1 MLRLRP
7 AVDLV
12 VLLVDV
18 PGDVA
23 AVLDVVRRRVDHR
36 LEGLPALTDAAVPP
50 VPAAVGPVRR
60 DDVDPG
66 VAFSD
71 VVRESKSLGAKG

>member
-36 LEGLPALTDAAVPP
+36 LEGLPAPDAAVPP

-66 VAFSD
+66 VAFSV
-71 VVRESKSLGAKG
+71 VVRESKSLGA

>member
-36 LEGLPALTDAAVPP
+36 LEGLPALTDAAAVPP
-50 VPAAVGPVRR
+50 VPAAAVGPVRR

-66 VAFSD
+66 WRSVT
-71 VVRESKSLGAKG
+71 L

>member
-36 LEGLPALTDAAVPP
+36 LEGLPAPDAVPP

-66 VAFSD
+66 
-71 VVRESKSLGAKG
+71 